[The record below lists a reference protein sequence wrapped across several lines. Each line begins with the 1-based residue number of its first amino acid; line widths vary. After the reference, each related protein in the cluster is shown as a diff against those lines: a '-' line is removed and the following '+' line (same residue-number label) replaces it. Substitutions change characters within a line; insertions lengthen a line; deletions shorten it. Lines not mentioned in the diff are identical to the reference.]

1 MVRLFHRY
9 SCFVHGYSCLARGYS
24 CLMRELACL
33 IRINNVCA
41 RVCAAREYFSKIRF
55 HFHKMAVN
63 GLYTGVTHSYSN
75 KNAFTNVSPAF
86 HQEPVEDS

>member
-1 MVRLFHRY
+1 MHGYNCL
-9 SCFVHGYSCLARGYS
+9 VHGYSCLTNVSVHY
-24 CLMRELACL
+24 L
-33 IRINNVCA
+33 RINNVCA
-41 RVCAAREYFSKIRF
+41 PACAARKRFSKIRF

>member
-1 MVRLFHRY
+1 MHGY
-9 SCFVHGYSCLARGYS
+9 SCLVHGYSCLVHGYS
-24 CLMRELACL
+24 CLTNVSVHYL
-33 IRINNVCA
+33 RINNVCA
-41 RVCAAREYFSKIRF
+41 PACAARERFSKIRF